1 MTWLIV
7 QFILGV
13 VLLNKSADWFARG
26 SALTA
31 ELTGMPRIWMGAVL
45 GGFVSAIPEK
55 LFSCFGAAFGHSEL
69 AVGNSI
75 GSVTFNSVL
84 LGICLL
90 QARGPV
96 DKRWFRDHG
105 IPMLVMLTI
114 LAAFGVMSD
123 SIGWPV
129 GLLFIFL
136 CVLYVIWSV
145 VAAQKQP
152 ELARQAEEV
161 AAEVLDGGPGLHR
174 WWVASLL
181 LVLGITLLLLSSYW
195 LYRVSVL
202 MAQAMELSESVVGL
216 TLVAV
221 GTSLPELAASLA
233 ATRRGH
239 LDTSIGLIFGESIFV
254 GMGATGISA
263 LCGRLTITPANQLFD
278 LPVML
283 VLRVLPFVPLLF
295 GRVPGKKMGILLLIG
310 YAAYVY
316 ALFTIYGVF
325 QP

>member
-1 MTWLIV
+1 MIWLIV

-13 VLLNKSADWFARG
+13 ILLNKSADWFARG

-90 QARGPV
+90 QARGPM

-105 IPMLVMLTI
+105 IPMLIMLLVLT
-114 LAAFGVMSD
+114 AFGMSN

-129 GLLFIFL
+129 GLFFIFL
-136 CVLYVIWSV
+136 CVLYVVWSV
-145 VAAQKQP
+145 VAAERQP

-161 AAEVLDGGPGLHR
+161 AAEVLGDGTSQHR

-181 LVLGITLLLLSSYW
+181 LVLGIALLLLSSYW
-195 LYRVSVL
+195 IYRVSVL
-202 MAQAMELSESVVGL
+202 MAQALEISESVVGL

-239 LDTSIGLIFGESIFV
+239 MDTSIGLIFGESIFV

-263 LCGRLTITPANQLFD
+263 LCGRLTITPANHLFD

-283 VLRVLPFVPLLF
+283 VLRVLPFIPLLF
-295 GRVPGKKMGILLLIG
+295 GKVPGKGMGYLLIIG
-310 YAAYVY
+310 YGLYVY

-325 QP
+325 KP